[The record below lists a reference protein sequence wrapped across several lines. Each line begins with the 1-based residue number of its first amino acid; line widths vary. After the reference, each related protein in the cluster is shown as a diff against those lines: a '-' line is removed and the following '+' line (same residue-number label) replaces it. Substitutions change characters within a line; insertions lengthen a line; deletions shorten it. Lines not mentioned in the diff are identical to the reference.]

1 MQTIKG
7 KNTLRMPAQFAVL
20 EQQDMECINGG
31 GTLGWN
37 PFKWF
42 DKITASAT
50 ITWNGSALAAA
61 YPKLAWIFKQLA
73 LNLKINLT

>member
-1 MQTIKG
+1 MQTIK
-7 KNTLRMPAQFAVL
+7 NDALRLPAQYAMV
-20 EQQDMECINGG
+20 EPQEGSCIDGG

-42 DKITASAT
+42 DKISAT
-50 ITWNGSALAAA
+50 VTVTWNGGALATQ

-73 LNLKINLT
+73 LNLKFTLT